1 VGVSIGIERLFSIM
15 ETNLAKEQKPVR
27 TVDTQVY
34 VVSAQ
39 KQLMEERMGLVNL
52 LWEADIRTEHS
63 YKKNPKLLSQL
74 QHCEEHAI
82 PLAVVIGS
90 SEIERGVVKLRDVNT
105 RGEVEMERGD
115 LVAAIRTRL
124 ALNPGTD

>member
-1 VGVSIGIERLFSIM
+1 M
-15 ETNLAKEQKPVR
+15 
-27 TVDTQVY
+27 
-34 VVSAQ
+34 SAQ

-52 LWEADIRTEHS
+52 LWQADIRTEHS

-74 QHCEEHAI
+74 QHCEEQAI

-105 RGEVEMERGD
+105 R
-115 LVAAIRTRL
+115 
-124 ALNPGTD
+124 